1 MSDAGSSRT
10 LRWGSLWQRLG
21 AKGDP
26 GPVLAEIERRYSEP
40 GRHYHTLTH
49 LEACLDTFES
59 VRSLCERP
67 DEAELALWLH
77 DLIWTPLGTDN
88 EVRSAAWA
96 EACCRQSGLTPDIGD
111 RVARLILATRHD
123 GTPLSGDAAVV
134 ADVDLAILGA
144 SPEAFERYESAI
156 RAEYAGVPEVEFRA
170 GRARVLG
177 SFLDRRAIFTTP
189 VMHEAL
195 ERRARANLRIALTKP
210 TPANHPDCP

>member
-1 MSDAGSSRT
+1 MSDAGSPRT
-10 LRWGSLWQRLG
+10 LRWGSLWRRLG
-21 AKGDP
+21 ARGDP
-26 GPVLAEIERRYSEP
+26 GPTLAEIERRYSEP
-40 GRHYHTLTH
+40 GRHYHTLPH

-88 EVRSAAWA
+88 EARSAAWA
-96 EACCRQSGLTPDIGD
+96 EASCRQVGLTPDTGE
-111 RVARLILATRHD
+111 RVAGLILATRHD
-123 GTPLSGDAAVV
+123 GTPLTGDAAVV

-144 SPEAFERYESAI
+144 SPEAFDRYESTI
-156 RAEYAGVPEVEFRA
+156 RAEYAAVPEADFRA
-170 GRARVLG
+170 GRARILR

>member
-1 MSDAGSSRT
+1 MSDAGPSRT

-21 AKGDP
+21 AEGDP
-26 GPVLAEIERRYSEP
+26 APALAEIERRYSEP

-77 DLIWTPLGTDN
+77 DLIWTPLGADN
-88 EVRSAAWA
+88 EALSAAWA
-96 EACCRQSGLTPDIGD
+96 EACCRQAGLTPDIGD

-144 SPEAFERYESAI
+144 SPEVFERYESAI
-156 RAEYAGVPEVEFRA
+156 RAEYAGVPEVAFRA
-170 GRARVLG
+170 GRARVLR
-177 SFLDRRAIFTTP
+177 SFLDRPAIFTTV

-195 ERRARANLRIALTKP
+195 ERRARANLLTALTKL

>member
-1 MSDAGSSRT
+1 MSDAGPSRT

-21 AKGDP
+21 AEGDP
-26 GPVLAEIERRYSEP
+26 APALAEIERRYSEP

-77 DLIWTPLGTDN
+77 DLIWTPLGADN
-88 EVRSAAWA
+88 EARSAAWA
-96 EACCRQSGLTPDIGD
+96 EGCCRRVGLTPDSGD
-111 RVARLILATRHD
+111 RVARLFLATRHD

-144 SPEAFERYESAI
+144 SPEVFERYESAI
-156 RAEYAGVPEVEFRA
+156 RAEYAGVPEVAFRV
-170 GRARVLG
+170 GRARVLR
-177 SFLDRRAIFTTP
+177 SFLDRPAIFTTM

-195 ERRARANLRIALTKP
+195 ERRARANLLTALTKL